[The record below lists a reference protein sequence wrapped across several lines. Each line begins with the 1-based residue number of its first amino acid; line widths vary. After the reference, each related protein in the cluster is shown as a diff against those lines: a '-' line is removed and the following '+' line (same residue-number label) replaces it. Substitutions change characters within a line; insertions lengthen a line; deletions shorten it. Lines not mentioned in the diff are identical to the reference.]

1 MLWSG
6 TAGWYKLIVDIN
18 DELLEKWEP
27 KVQKFLQ
34 TTFVNGMDRDDIA
47 QELRIAIVK
56 AADHYDASK
65 GVVFHTYLH
74 TVMVNTLRTLI
85 SKAQKTKNVN
95 IAYSID
101 GMDVDDNPQGFLP
114 NEIANSLSDLTA
126 LEFINNVELMD
137 LIKRAD
143 LTTRELT
150 FLELRLEG
158 MTMEYISER
167 LGDSAYKTRN
177 AIQKKIRAFVL
188 NSDFDE
194 KTFT

>member
-1 MLWSG
+1 
-6 TAGWYKLIVDIN
+6 
-18 DELLEKWEP
+18 
-27 KVQKFLQ
+27 
-34 TTFVNGMDRDDIA
+34 
-47 QELRIAIVK
+47 
-56 AADHYDASK
+56 
-65 GVVFHTYLH
+65 
-74 TVMVNTLRTLI
+74 MVNTLRTLI

>member
-6 TAGWYKLIVDIN
+6 AEGWYKLGLDIN
-18 DELLEKWEP
+18 EELLEKWEP

-56 AADHYDASK
+56 AASHFDDSK

-85 SKAQKTKNVN
+85 AKAQKTKNVN
-95 IAYSID
+95 ITYSID
-101 GMDVDDNPQGFLP
+101 GMDVDDNPQGFLH
-114 NEIANSLSDLTA
+114 NEIANSLADLTA

-137 LIKRAD
+137 IITRAD
-143 LTTRELT
+143 LTQKELL

-167 LGDSAYKTRN
+167 LEDSAYKVRN
-177 AIQKKIRAFVL
+177 TIQKKIQAFVVVREKL
-188 NSDFDE
+188 NE
-194 KTFT
+194 KKT

>member
-1 MLWSG
+1 MLWIG
-6 TAGWYKLIVDIN
+6 ATGWNKLIVDIDDN
-18 DELLEKWEP
+18 LLEKWEP

-47 QELRIAIVK
+47 QELRIAILK
-56 AADHYDASK
+56 AADHYDDSK

-126 LEFINNVELMD
+126 LEFVNNIELMD
-137 LIKRAD
+137 MITRAN
-143 LTTRELT
+143 LSNKELE

-177 AIQKKIRAFVL
+177 AIQKKIKAFIIKR
-188 NSDFDE
+188 DFDE
-194 KTFT
+194 KTAT

>member
-1 MLWSG
+1 MLWFG
-6 TAGWYKLIVDIN
+6 TEGWYKLIVDIDDN
-18 DELLEKWEP
+18 LLEKWEP

-47 QELRIAIVK
+47 QQLRIAILK
-56 AADHYDASK
+56 AADHYDDSK

-126 LEFINNVELMD
+126 LEFVNNIELMD
-137 LIKRAD
+137 MITRAN
-143 LTTRELT
+143 LSNKELE

-167 LGDSAYKTRN
+167 LEDSAYKTRN
-177 AIQKKIRAFVL
+177 AIQKKIKAFIIKR
-188 NSDFDE
+188 DFNE
-194 KTFT
+194 KTDT

>member
-1 MLWSG
+1 MLWTG

-74 TVMVNTLRTLI
+74 TVIVNTLRTLI

>member
-1 MLWSG
+1 MLWFG
-6 TAGWYKLIVDIN
+6 TEGWYKLIVDIDDN
-18 DELLEKWEP
+18 LLEKWEP

-47 QELRIAIVK
+47 QELRIAILK
-56 AADHYDASK
+56 AADHYDDSK

-126 LEFINNVELMD
+126 LEFVNNIELMD
-137 LIKRAD
+137 MITRAN
-143 LTTRELT
+143 LSNKELE

-167 LGDSAYKTRN
+167 LEDSAYKTRN
-177 AIQKKIRAFVL
+177 AIQKKIKAFIIKR
-188 NSDFDE
+188 DFNE
-194 KTFT
+194 KTDT

>member
-6 TAGWYKLIVDIN
+6 TAGWYKLILDIN

-47 QELRIAIVK
+47 QELRIAILK
-56 AADHYDASK
+56 AADHFDDTK

-137 LIKRAD
+137 LITRAD
-143 LTTRELT
+143 LSNRELH

-177 AIQKKIRAFVL
+177 AIQKKIKAFLV
-188 NSDFDE
+188 NRDFDE
-194 KTFT
+194 KTST

>member
-1 MLWSG
+1 MLRSG
-6 TAGWYKLIVDIN
+6 TTGWYKLIVDIN

-95 IAYSID
+95 ITYSID

-114 NEIANSLSDLTA
+114 NEIANSLADLTA

-177 AIQKKIRAFVL
+177 AIQKKIRAFVI
-188 NSDFDE
+188 NRDFDE
-194 KTFT
+194 KTFP

>member
-1 MLWSG
+1 MLWFG
-6 TAGWYKLIVDIN
+6 TEGWYKLIVDIDDN
-18 DELLEKWEP
+18 LLEKWEP

-47 QELRIAIVK
+47 QELRIAILK
-56 AADHYDASK
+56 AADHYDDSK
-65 GVVFHTYLH
+65 GVVFHTYLL
-74 TVMVNTLRTLI
+74 TVMVNTLRTLF

-126 LEFINNVELMD
+126 LEFVNNIELMD
-137 LIKRAD
+137 MITRAN
-143 LTTRELT
+143 LSNKELE

-167 LGDSAYKTRN
+167 LEDSAYKTRN
-177 AIQKKIRAFVL
+177 AIQKKIKAFIIKR
-188 NSDFDE
+188 DFNE
-194 KTFT
+194 KTDT

>member
-74 TVMVNTLRTLI
+74 TVIVNTLRTLI

>member
-6 TAGWYKLIVDIN
+6 AEGWYKLDLEIN
-18 DELLEKWEP
+18 EELLEKWEP

-56 AADHYDASK
+56 AASHFDNSK

-85 SKAQKTKNVN
+85 AKAQKTKNVN
-95 IAYSID
+95 ITYSID

-114 NEIANSLSDLTA
+114 NEIANSLSDTTA

-137 LIKRAD
+137 IITRSD
-143 LTTRELT
+143 LTTSELQ

-167 LGDSAYKTRN
+167 LEDSAYKIRN
-177 AIQKKIRAFVL
+177 TIQKKIQAFVITRDKL
-188 NSDFDE
+188 NE
-194 KTFT
+194 KKT